1 MNELQTKKDL
11 VIETLKNFNIMDSF
25 EIDKLEDCKT
35 IIFKNVHSLEK
46 SQGIIFLSINET
58 VYSTATIYF
67 ATLEDVSR
75 KEKVLSLIN
84 NLNLMY
90 KGNKYFIDKENE
102 IGVQIDYIAD
112 ARSFNSELFIK
123 VFQTT
128 YQTLID
134 DNYSKFIKII

>member
-11 VIETLKNFNIMDSF
+11 IIETLKKFNIMDSF
-25 EIDKLEDCKT
+25 EIDMLESGKT
-35 IIFKNVHSLEK
+35 IVFKDVHSLEK
-46 SQGIIFLSINET
+46 SQGIVFLSINET

-75 KEKVLSLIN
+75 KEKILSLIN
-84 NLNLMY
+84 NLNLIY
-90 KGNKYFIDKENE
+90 KGNKYFINEENE
-102 IGVQIDYIAD
+102 IGIQVAYIAD
-112 ARSFNSELFIK
+112 ARSFNAELFIR

-134 DNYSKFIKII
+134 DNYSKFMEII

>member
-11 VIETLKNFNIMDSF
+11 VIETLKSFNIMDSF
-25 EIDKLEDCKT
+25 EIDKLESCNT
-35 IIFKNVHSLEK
+35 IVFKDVHSLEK
-46 SQGIIFLSINET
+46 SQGIVFLSINET

-67 ATLEDVSR
+67 ATLKDVSK

-84 NLNLMY
+84 DLNLIY

-102 IGVQIDYIAD
+102 IGVQITYIAD
-112 ARSFNSELFIK
+112 AKNFNAELFIT

-134 DNYSKFIKII
+134 DNYSKFMEII